1 MTHREDLRSL
11 LKGIV
16 RETVAA
22 DLLDIDVQAKPDVIE
37 EPGEIGGVRVE
48 FTLSDSGMSK
58 LTQEAQEAKARLMV
72 WAARARGDTEG
83 SGEHG

>member
-16 RETVAA
+16 LRDLSPT
-22 DLLDIDVQAKPDVIE
+22 DLLDIDVPAKSDVIE

-58 LTQEAQEAKARLMV
+58 LTQETQEAKARLMV
-72 WAARARGDTEG
+72 WAARARGGTEG
-83 SGEHG
+83 GR